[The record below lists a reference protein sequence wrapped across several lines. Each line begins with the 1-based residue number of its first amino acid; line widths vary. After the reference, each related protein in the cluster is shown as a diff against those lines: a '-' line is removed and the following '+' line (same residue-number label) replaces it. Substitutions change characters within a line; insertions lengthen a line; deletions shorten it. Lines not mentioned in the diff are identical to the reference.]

1 VKSIGNQKILNH
13 LENCFYDSLITTP
26 ILSKF
31 FNSFKV
37 CINMTILF
45 YSYSK
50 NAISIRTGGV
60 LNIEDCKMVK
70 NPKNDPNH
78 WQTLCIEAEVF
89 KKIRDVF
96 MYSFFKLNEDRKLES
111 VFTAP
116 LFTQQEQQKMSQLKY
131 LNMNGSMN
139 GHGPTLSLPTDVKS

>member
-1 VKSIGNQKILNH
+1 
-13 LENCFYDSLITTP
+13 
-26 ILSKF
+26 
-31 FNSFKV
+31 
-37 CINMTILF
+37 MTILF

-78 WQTLCIEAEVF
+78 WQTLCIEEPFDLTNTARSAYDAEVF